1 MSKILITGNGF
12 DLFHHLPTKYGH
24 FMAIM
29 KTIENVEFKKQIAFE
44 ELFGGY
50 FKDEFDRDY
59 NSIIENYN
67 TDNIKFDN
75 AKINEL
81 QLLLKGNNWYH
92 YFRTIL
98 EVNTWIDFE
107 IEVENILKQLS
118 ILLKSETPQSKKVNY
133 YRDIPINYF
142 DFNLFGIIEHKL
154 EDKELFSIIDKYVD
168 KRALGIKSVH
178 VLSDLSIAFENFTM
192 IFNRYLVAVVGIFY
206 NHKKNN
212 QSIPLQLINEIYTFN
227 YTPTLEKLYN
237 IDKSKVVYLHGE
249 MHEDCEFQNLVFGVS
264 EIPDEVKIAKGYDFA
279 KYYQKINKRSNKK
292 FIKIPVKNKG
302 INETVFYII
311 GHSLDESDKEYIVDL
326 FKFLEVDFNG
336 NSKICVFYH
345 NANDRESK
353 IKNLFKIIDKKF
365 IVEMDKVGRLYFVE
379 LNNKNIDSEFNKQ
392 TIKYSKGYS

>member
-1 MSKILITGNGF
+1 
-12 DLFHHLPTKYGH
+12 
-24 FMAIM
+24 MAIM

-44 ELFGGY
+44 ELFEGY
-50 FKDEFDRDY
+50 FKDEFDRDF
-59 NSIIENYN
+59 NSIVENYN

-81 QLLLKGNNWYH
+81 QLLLKDNNWYH

-98 EVNTWIDFE
+98 EVDTWIDFE

-178 VLSDLSIAFENFTM
+178 VLSDLSIAFENFTI
-192 IFNRYLVAVVGIFY
+192 IFNRYLVDVVGIFY

-212 QSIPLQLINEIYTFN
+212 QIIPLLLINEIYTFN

-249 MHEDCEFQNLVFGVS
+249 MHEDSEKQNLVFGVN
-264 EIPDEVKIAKGYDFA
+264 EITQDLKIAKAYDFT
-279 KYYQKINKRSNKK
+279 KYYQKIKKNSNKK
-292 FIKIPVKNKG
+292 FIEIPTNAKRG
-302 INETVFYII
+302 LDETIFYVM
-311 GHSLDESDKEYIVDL
+311 GHSLDQSDKEYVTDL
-326 FKFLEVDFNG
+326 FKFLEFDSDAY
-336 NSKICVFYH
+336 SKICIFYH
-345 NANDRESK
+345 STHDREHK
-353 IKNLFKIIDKKF
+353 LKNLFNIIDKKV
-365 IVEMDKVGRLYFVE
+365 IIEMNKTGRLYFSELTINNVE
-379 LNNKNIDSEFNKQ
+379 EEFSKKLYFKADSYD
-392 TIKYSKGYS
+392 IR